1 MACLSVSAG
10 AFGAHWLTNRLRS
23 DSSILEADADRRLE
37 IFQTA
42 ARYHMYHAMGVSLV
56 GVIALRTSSPCL
68 TAAGCLFVI
77 GIIIFCGCL
86 YAMSLGAPRV
96 LGAIVPFGGA
106 SFIIG
111 WLCLA
116 VAAWR
121 NG

>member
-1 MACLSVSAG
+1 MAGLSVSAG

-56 GVIALRTSSPCL
+56 GLVALRASSPCL
-68 TAAGCLFVI
+68 TAAGWLFVI

-96 LGAIVPFGGA
+96 LGAIVPIGGA

-121 NG
+121 GG